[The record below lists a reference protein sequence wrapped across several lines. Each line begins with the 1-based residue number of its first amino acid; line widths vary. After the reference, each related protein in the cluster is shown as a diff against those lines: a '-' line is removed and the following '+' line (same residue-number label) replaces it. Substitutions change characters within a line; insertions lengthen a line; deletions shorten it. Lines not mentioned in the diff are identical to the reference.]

1 VDLRGPQLS
10 ARRGSGGS
18 CRLSVF
24 FPEFK
29 LEQCAFHA
37 IAFVAEQ
44 RFEFAVYAVA
54 FIAFVSVS
62 VFFAIVFAIVLP
74 VELPVELAVIVAFYL
89 TAFVLF
95 VAFFGEF
102 VVSGFTVCLAG
113 FSKLTKLE
121 PDGGEWHA
129 QRLGRLAGFKCRQ
142 RLGIY

>member
-1 VDLRGPQLS
+1 MDLRGAQLT

-24 FPEFK
+24 LAEFK

-62 VFFAIVFAIVLP
+62 FAIVFPVDP
-74 VELPVELAVIVAFYL
+74 VELPVEFAVIIAVCL

-95 VAFFGEF
+95 VAFFGEL
-102 VVSGFTVCLAG
+102 VVSGFAVCLAG

-129 QRLGRLAGFKCRQ
+129 QRLGRLAGFKCGQ
-142 RLGIY
+142 RLGI

>member
-1 VDLRGPQLS
+1 MDLRGPQLS

-24 FPEFK
+24 FPELK

-44 RFEFAVYAVA
+44 RVEFAVYAVA
-54 FIAFVSVS
+54 FIAFISVS
-62 VFFAIVFAIVLP
+62 VFFAIVFPVDP
-74 VELPVELAVIVAFYL
+74 VELPVELAIIVAFYL

-102 VVSGFTVCLAG
+102 VVSGFAVCLAG
-113 FSKLTKLE
+113 LSKLTKLE

-129 QRLGRLAGFKCRQ
+129 QCLGRLAGFKCRQ

>member
-1 VDLRGPQLS
+1 MDLRGPQLS

-24 FPEFK
+24 FPELK

-44 RFEFAVYAVA
+44 RVEFAVYAVA

-62 VFFAIVFAIVLP
+62 VFFAIVFP
-74 VELPVELAVIVAFYL
+74 VDPVELAIIIAICLAAFI
-89 TAFVLF
+89 LF
-95 VAFFGEF
+95 ITFFGEL
-102 VVSGFTVCLAG
+102 VVSGFAVCLAG

>member
-1 VDLRGPQLS
+1 MDLRGPQLS

-24 FPEFK
+24 LAEFK
-29 LEQCAFHA
+29 LKQCAFHA

-44 RFEFAVYAVA
+44 RVEFAVYAVA

-62 VFFAIVFAIVLP
+62 VFFAIVF
-74 VELPVELAVIVAFYL
+74 PVELAVIVAFYL

-102 VVSGFTVCLAG
+102 VVSGFAVCLAG
-113 FSKLTKLE
+113 LSKLTKFR

-129 QRLGRLAGFKCRQ
+129 QRLGRLAGCKCRQ

>member
-1 VDLRGPQLS
+1 MDLRGPQLS

-24 FPEFK
+24 FPELK

-44 RFEFAVYAVA
+44 RVEFAVYAVA

-62 VFFAIVFAIVLP
+62 VFFAIVF
-74 VELPVELAVIVAFYL
+74 PVELAVIVAFYL
-89 TAFVLF
+89 TAIVLL

-102 VVSGFTVCLAG
+102 VVSGFAVCLTG
-113 FSKLTKLE
+113 LSKLTKLR

-129 QRLGRLAGFKCRQ
+129 QRLGRLAGCKCRQ

>member
-1 VDLRGPQLS
+1 MDLRGPQLS

-24 FPEFK
+24 FPELK

-44 RFEFAVYAVA
+44 RVEFAVYAVA

-62 VFFAIVFAIVLP
+62 VFFAIVF
-74 VELPVELAVIVAFYL
+74 PVELAVIVAFYL
-89 TAFVLF
+89 TAFVLL

-102 VVSGFTVCLAG
+102 VVSGFAVCLAG
-113 FSKLTKLE
+113 LSKLTKLR

-129 QRLGRLAGFKCRQ
+129 QRLGRLAGCKCRQ

>member
-1 VDLRGPQLS
+1 MDLRGPQLT

-24 FPEFK
+24 LAEFK

-62 VFFAIVFAIVLP
+62 FAIVFPVDP
-74 VELPVELAVIVAFYL
+74 VELPVEFAVIIA
-89 TAFVLF
+89 
-95 VAFFGEF
+95 
-102 VVSGFTVCLAG
+102 VCLAG

-129 QRLGRLAGFKCRQ
+129 QRLGRLAGFKCGQ
-142 RLGIY
+142 RLGI

>member
-1 VDLRGPQLS
+1 MDLRGPQLT

-24 FPEFK
+24 LAEFK

-44 RFEFAVYAVA
+44 RVEFAVYAVA

-62 VFFAIVFAIVLP
+62 VFFAIVF
-74 VELPVELAVIVAFYL
+74 PVELAVIVAFYL

>member
-1 VDLRGPQLS
+1 MDLRGPQLT

-24 FPEFK
+24 LAEFK

-44 RFEFAVYAVA
+44 RVEFAVYAVA

-62 VFFAIVFAIVLP
+62 VFFAIVFP
-74 VELPVELAVIVAFYL
+74 VELPVEFAVIIA
-89 TAFVLF
+89 
-95 VAFFGEF
+95 
-102 VVSGFTVCLAG
+102 VCLAG

-129 QRLGRLAGFKCRQ
+129 QRLGRLAGFKCGQ
-142 RLGIY
+142 RLGI

>member
-1 VDLRGPQLS
+1 MDLRGPQLS
-10 ARRGSGGS
+10 ARRGGGGS

-24 FPEFK
+24 LAKFK

-44 RFEFAVYAVA
+44 RVEFAVYAVA

-62 VFFAIVFAIVLP
+62 VFFAIVFP
-74 VELPVELAVIVAFYL
+74 VELPVIIAICL
-89 TAFVLF
+89 TAFILF
-95 VAFFGEF
+95 VAFFGELVF
-102 VVSGFTVCLAG
+102 SGFAVCLAG

-129 QRLGRLAGFKCRQ
+129 QSLGRLAGFKCRW
-142 RLGIY
+142 RLGIQ

>member
-1 VDLRGPQLS
+1 MDLRGPQLS

-37 IAFVAEQ
+37 IAFLAEQ
-44 RFEFAVYAVA
+44 RVEFTVYAVA
-54 FIAFVSVS
+54 FIAFVSIS
-62 VFFAIVFAIVLP
+62 VFFAIVFP
-74 VELPVELAVIVAFYL
+74 VEFAVIIAICL
-89 TAFVLF
+89 TAFILF
-95 VAFFGEF
+95 VTFFGEL

>member
-1 VDLRGPQLS
+1 MDLRGPQLS

-24 FPEFK
+24 FPELK

-44 RFEFAVYAVA
+44 RVEFAVYAVA

-62 VFFAIVFAIVLP
+62 VFFAIVFP
-74 VELPVELAVIVAFYL
+74 VEFPVELAVIVAFYL
-89 TAFVLF
+89 TAFV
-95 VAFFGEF
+95 FFGEF
-102 VVSGFTVCLAG
+102 VVSGFAVCLAG
-113 FSKLTKLE
+113 LSKLTKLR

-129 QRLGRLAGFKCRQ
+129 QRLGRLAGCKCRQ

>member
-24 FPEFK
+24 LAEFK
-29 LEQCAFHA
+29 LKQCAFHA

-44 RFEFAVYAVA
+44 RVEFAVYAVA

-62 VFFAIVFAIVLP
+62 VFFAIVFP
-74 VELPVELAVIVAFYL
+74 VEPAVIVAFYL

-102 VVSGFTVCLAG
+102 VVSGFAVCLAG
-113 FSKLTKLE
+113 LSKLTKLK

-129 QRLGRLAGFKCRQ
+129 QRLGRLAGCKCRQ

>member
-1 VDLRGPQLS
+1 MDLRGPQLS

-37 IAFVAEQ
+37 IAFLAEQ
-44 RFEFAVYAVA
+44 RVEFTVYAVA
-54 FIAFVSVS
+54 FIAFVSIS
-62 VFFAIVFAIVLP
+62 VFFAIVFP
-74 VELPVELAVIVAFYL
+74 VEFAVIIAICL
-89 TAFVLF
+89 TAFILF
-95 VAFFGEF
+95 VTFFGEL

-142 RLGIY
+142 RLGIYQ

>member
-1 VDLRGPQLS
+1 MDLRGPQLS

-24 FPEFK
+24 FPELK

-44 RFEFAVYAVA
+44 RVEFAVYAVA

-62 VFFAIVFAIVLP
+62 VFFAIVFP
-74 VELPVELAVIVAFYL
+74 VEFPVELAVIVAFYL
-89 TAFVLF
+89 TAFVLL

-102 VVSGFTVCLAG
+102 VVSGFAVCLAG
-113 FSKLTKLE
+113 LSKLTKLR

-129 QRLGRLAGFKCRQ
+129 QRLGRLAGCKCRQ

>member
-24 FPEFK
+24 FPELK

-44 RFEFAVYAVA
+44 RVEFAVYAVA

-62 VFFAIVFAIVLP
+62 VFFAIVFP
-74 VELPVELAVIVAFYL
+74 VELPVELAVELAVIIAICLAAFI
-89 TAFVLF
+89 LF
-95 VAFFGEF
+95 ITFFGEL
-102 VVSGFTVCLAG
+102 VVSE
-113 FSKLTKLE
+113 FSKLSGLE
-121 PDGGEWHA
+121 PDGCKWHA
-129 QRLGRLAGFKCRQ
+129 
-142 RLGIY
+142 

>member
-1 VDLRGPQLS
+1 MDLRGPQLS

-37 IAFVAEQ
+37 IAFLAEQ
-44 RFEFAVYAVA
+44 RVEFTVYAVA

-62 VFFAIVFAIVLP
+62 VFFAIIFPVELP
-74 VELPVELAVIVAFYL
+74 VELPVEFAVIIAICL
-89 TAFVLF
+89 TAFILF
-95 VAFFGEF
+95 VTFFGEL

-113 FSKLTKLE
+113 ISKLTKLE